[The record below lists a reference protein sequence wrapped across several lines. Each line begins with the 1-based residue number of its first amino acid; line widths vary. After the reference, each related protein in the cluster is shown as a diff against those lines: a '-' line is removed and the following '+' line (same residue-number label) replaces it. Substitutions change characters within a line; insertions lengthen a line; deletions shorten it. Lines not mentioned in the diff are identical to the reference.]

1 MANACNYQ
9 ESAGGQSDCPEK
21 EEKEK
26 RDPIPRK
33 CQERILAQGCARREQ
48 RKSAGETSPVFVN
61 HRKWELNLHISDFF
75 CIFAAGKRKT
85 DKWGSQR

>member
-9 ESAGGQSDCPEK
+9 ESAGGQSNCPEK

-33 CQERILAQGCARREQ
+33 CQERT
-48 RKSAGETSPVFVN
+48 SAGVTSLVFVN

-85 DKWGSQR
+85 DKWGLQR